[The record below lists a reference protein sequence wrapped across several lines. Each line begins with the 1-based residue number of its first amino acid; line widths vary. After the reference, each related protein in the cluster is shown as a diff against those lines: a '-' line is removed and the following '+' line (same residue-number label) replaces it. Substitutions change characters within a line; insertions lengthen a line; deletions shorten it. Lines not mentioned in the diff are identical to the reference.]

1 MCLPF
6 GPTTSST
13 SASSNSCSTPSPT
26 PTLNASR
33 PSFAAPTSSPS
44 TSCTD
49 KGSSSMQSSLAATDA
64 ADTVLM
70 RLVLL
75 SSMDDFALATV
86 PTGPDEAGGPPPSS
100 STDYGTTSETAKKLF
115 GDFAGNGFVSGLE
128 IGGTAVFVM
137 PGPYE
142 SASTANK
149 TLSELA
155 KHLQ

>member
-13 SASSNSCSTPSPT
+13 SASSNSCNTPSPT
-26 PTLNASR
+26 PTLSASR

-44 TSCTD
+44 TSSTVA
-49 KGSSSMQSSLAATDA
+49 GSPSMPSSLAATDP

-86 PTGPDEAGGPPPSS
+86 ATGPDEAGGPPPSS
-100 STDYGTTSETAKKLF
+100 STDYGTTSVDLGARLHRPGDAARHDTA
-115 GDFAGNGFVSGLE
+115 GDASAWGLR
-128 IGGTAVFVM
+128 
-137 PGPYE
+137 
-142 SASTANK
+142 SADK
-149 TLSELA
+149 R
-155 KHLQ
+155 